1 MRRSMLFIPGNTPNL
16 LMNGD
21 VLGADSIILDL
32 EDAVSPA
39 EKDSARILV
48 RNALKSLHYKGCEII
63 IRINP
68 VETDYWTHDL
78 DEIIPLKPN
87 MIMPP
92 KVSCAQDVKT
102 VSEYITKLEEK
113 CGFEKNTVKLIPLIE
128 TAMGVENAFQI
139 ASADERVAALFLGG
153 EDLTADLRCK
163 RTKEG
168 NEIFYARTR
177 LVCAAR
183 ACGVDVYDT
192 PLPMLTISTVCMQ
205 MLALRN
211 LWASPARLRSLQD
224 TLRAST
230 KYSAQHRQRLIMH
243 MKLWKPSA
251 LQKNRAKALFLCEAR

>member
-1 MRRSMLFIPGNTPNL
+1 MSVCEKEVLVDVKNL
-16 LMNGD
+16 CVDFGPKRHPFHAVKD
-21 VLGADSIILDL
+21 VSFQIHKG
-32 EDAVSPA
+32 ETFG
-39 EKDSARILV
+39 LV
-48 RNALKSLHYKGCEII
+48 GESGSGKTTIGRAI

-102 VSEYITKLEEK
+102 VSEYIGKLEEK

-183 ACGVDVYDT
+183 ACGIDVYDT
-192 PLPMLTISTVCMQ
+192 PSTISRDCTPTP
-205 MLALRN
+205 ALQNR
-211 LWASPARLRSLQD
+211 WASPARPPSLRG
-224 TLRAST
+224 TWRASMRS
-230 KYSAQHRQRLIMH
+230 SAQPRRRSTTRTRS
-243 MKLWKPSA
+243 WRPSA
-251 LQKNRAKALFLCEAR
+251 SPNSRARASSRCTAR

>member
-48 RNALKSLHYKGCEII
+48 RNALKNLHYQGCEII

-102 VSEYITKLEEK
+102 VSEYIGKLEEK

-139 ASADERVAALFLGG
+139 ASADERVAALFLGAP
-153 EDLTADLRCK
+153 DWS
-163 RTKEG
+163 
-168 NEIFYARTR
+168 ARR
-177 LVCAAR
+177 APAASMSM
-183 ACGVDVYDT
+183 T
-192 PLPMLTISTVCMQ
+192 PRSPTLTISRACTPTP
-205 MLALRN
+205 ALQNR
-211 LWASPARLRSLQD
+211 WASPARPPSLRD
-224 TLRAST
+224 TWRAST
-230 KYSAQHRQRLIMH
+230 RSLAQPRRRSTTRTRS
-243 MKLWKPSA
+243 WRPSA
-251 LQKNRAKALFLCEAR
+251 SPNSRARASSRCTAR

>member
-68 VETDYWTHDL
+68 VETDYWMKDL

-92 KVSCAQDVKT
+92 KVSGAQDVKT
-102 VSEYITKLEEK
+102 VSEYIAKLEEK

-139 ASADERVAALFLGG
+139 ASADERVPAMFLGG

-163 RTKEG
+163 RTKRATKSSMPAPVW
-168 NEIFYARTR
+168 YA
-177 LVCAAR
+177 LPAPAASTYTTPHSPTWTTSKDCIPTPALQR
-183 ACGVDVYDT
+183 A
-192 PLPMLTISTVCMQ
+192 
-205 MLALRN
+205 
-211 LWASPARLRSLQD
+211 WASPAKHPSLQD
-224 TLRAST
+224 TSKAST
-230 KYSAQHRQRLIMH
+230 RSSAQHRQRSTMR
-243 MKLWKPSA
+243 MRSWKPSA
-251 LQKNRAKALFLCEAR
+251 SQRNRAKALFLCAAR

>member
-153 EDLTADLRCK
+153 EDLTA
-163 RTKEG
+163 
-168 NEIFYARTR
+168 
-177 LVCAAR
+177 
-183 ACGVDVYDT
+183 
-192 PLPMLTISTVCMQ
+192 
-205 MLALRN
+205 
-211 LWASPARLRSLQD
+211 
-224 TLRAST
+224 
-230 KYSAQHRQRLIMH
+230 
-243 MKLWKPSA
+243 
-251 LQKNRAKALFLCEAR
+251 